1 MEENQEKDVKTPNSN
16 EIKNKD
22 KTFNKLKEI
31 QYLLKKESA
40 LNELCKWLK
49 TLYLY
54 YIVIHAK
61 DHSIDNINKQCKEI
75 VIGKLEVMHKI
86 NQRLGKDNRK
96 YELYLD
102 DQEILRDLKN
112 YIPNL
117 MNRLWELPKTVVS
130 VIENASKENLKEHL
144 APLFANNFYENILSS
159 YYIEDNLIYVLYLLL
174 HTEINKLN
182 NFNQIDKFLDETPC
196 GILLGELRRRSDIQS
211 FFKNIIIKAIE
222 NLEANNSMNKIYFD
236 LDNMISFY
244 PKTNSRKN
252 EEAYLNDLSGD
263 NDDSDDDDI
272 FGDGVNI
279 DKKKIMINKEI
290 LIKNIYHIS
299 IKNLY

>member
-1 MEENQEKDVKTPNSN
+1 
-16 EIKNKD
+16 
-22 KTFNKLKEI
+22 
-31 QYLLKKESA
+31 
-40 LNELCKWLK
+40 
-49 TLYLY
+49 
-54 YIVIHAK
+54 
-61 DHSIDNINKQCKEI
+61 
-75 VIGKLEVMHKI
+75 MHKI

-96 YELYLD
+96 YELCLD

-196 GILLGELRRRSDIQS
+196 GILLGELRRRCDIQS

-244 PKTNSRKN
+244 TKKNSRKN

-279 DKKKIMINKEI
+279 DKKKDNDEQGNFNQKYIPYLDKKSLLKLIEENKNDKEMHDY
-290 LIKNIYHIS
+290 LSSKLSFFTNDDNIFS
-299 IKNLY
+299 NERLLDF

>member
-1 MEENQEKDVKTPNSN
+1 MEVNQEKDVKTPNSN
-16 EIKNKD
+16 KIKNKD
-22 KTFNKLKEI
+22 KTLNKLKEI

-61 DHSIDNINKQCKEI
+61 DHSIDNINKLCKEI
-75 VIGKLEVMHKI
+75 VIGKLEVLHKI

-96 YELYLD
+96 YELCLD

-144 APLFANNFYENILSS
+144 SPLFANNFYENILSS

-196 GILLGELRRRSDIQS
+196 GILLGELRRRSDIQ
-211 FFKNIIIKAIE
+211 
-222 NLEANNSMNKIYFD
+222 
-236 LDNMISFY
+236 
-244 PKTNSRKN
+244 
-252 EEAYLNDLSGD
+252 
-263 NDDSDDDDI
+263 
-272 FGDGVNI
+272 
-279 DKKKIMINKEI
+279 
-290 LIKNIYHIS
+290 
-299 IKNLY
+299 